1 MVWKKSCIE
10 WFGHVKPLC
19 IHSIRQME
27 EWKSLLSAVCVPPAF
42 LWYLHPLYSS
52 FLFPLFEANCSWK
65 PWFDVPCVSDFFI
78 FFFFFVRFCFVFCVV
93 YILRAV
99 KYKDLFW
106 STDNV
111 YTSNWDTPY
120 CQFCVYLTLYGIR
133 NFQSLSYFTSHL
145 IWRLYMFYI
154 FSSCIALRLC
164 KSKVNPDIAEQ
175 FSHYG
180 EVGSYCNTA
189 KLDLPKFRQ
198 KRI

>member
-1 MVWKKSCIE
+1 MLSHCAFIASDKWRSGSLCWVLYVFYPPFYGIYIPFTPPSY
-10 WFGHVKPLC
+10 FPFLKP
-19 IHSIRQME
+19 IVVENRGSMSHA
-27 EWKSLLSAVCVPPAF
+27 SAIF
-42 LWYLHPLYSS
+42 S
-52 FLFPLFEANCSWK
+52 
-65 PWFDVPCVSDFFI
+65 
-78 FFFFFVRFCFVFCVV
+78 FFFFFCAVLFRVLCGI

-111 YTSNWDTPY
+111 YTPNWDTPY

-145 IWRLYMFYI
+145 IGRLYVFYI

-175 FSHYG
+175 FSHNG